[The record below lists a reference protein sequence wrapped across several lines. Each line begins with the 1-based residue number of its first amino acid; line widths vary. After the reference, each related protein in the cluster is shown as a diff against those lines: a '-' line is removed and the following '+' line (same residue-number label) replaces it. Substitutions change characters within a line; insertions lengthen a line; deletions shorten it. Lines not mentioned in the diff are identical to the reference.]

1 MKPQLDF
8 RFTERMIPMSM
19 TLRILFRIFLV
30 LSLIFLVLAVLRYL
44 EERRVN
50 YIEIYNNEMGEDL
63 FE

>member
-1 MKPQLDF
+1 
-8 RFTERMIPMSM
+8 MSM